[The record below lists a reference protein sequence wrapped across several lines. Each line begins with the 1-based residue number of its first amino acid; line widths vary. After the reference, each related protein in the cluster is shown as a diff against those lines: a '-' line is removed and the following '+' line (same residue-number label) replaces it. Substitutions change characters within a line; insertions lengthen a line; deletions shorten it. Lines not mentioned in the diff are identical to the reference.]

1 MTDLDTFRAALQ
13 QPDDARPPA
22 LDAILTEGRRL
33 RRRRRFATGAVTAA
47 AVVALTA
54 VAATVWQTRQPAPAP
69 GSAWPVAAVDAE
81 GSWGQPVATGL
92 RSGDREIVVT
102 AFRNDNPAY
111 PDITFGVRACAA
123 ATSGKLGP
131 CHNQFDDVAP
141 DRSPGFHAIGL
152 PSNLDNVDLPMYGY
166 YVGPATKITVESRG
180 RVVTAGTAVW
190 SEDPDVVLFWF
201 GFDDVYQKVDKN
213 SPEYQEGKVTPGQL
227 PKVTNWAAY
236 DAAGTKLPVGKPFVV
251 G

>member
-1 MTDLDTFRAALQ
+1 MTDLDTFRNALR
-13 QPDDARPPA
+13 QPGEGRPPA
-22 LDAILTEGRRL
+22 LGDIMKAGRRL
-33 RRRRRFATGAVTAA
+33 RRRRLATAS
-47 AVVALTA
+47 
-54 VAATVWQTRQPAPAP
+54 VAATVLAAAVATTVAVWPAQTPERV
-69 GSAWPVAAVDAE
+69 GGAWPAAAVKPD

-92 RSGDREIVVT
+92 RSKDRDVVVT
-102 AFRNDNPAY
+102 AFHNVNPAY

-123 ATSGKLGP
+123 DLDGDLAP

-152 PSNLDNVDLPMYGY
+152 PSNLDYYDLPMYGY

-180 RVVTAGTAVW
+180 KLVTAQTAVW

-201 GFDDVYQKVDKN
+201 TFDDVYLKPDKN
-213 SPEYQEGKVTPGQL
+213 SPAYKEGKVTPGEL
-227 PKVTNWAAY
+227 PDVENWTAY
-236 DAAGTKLPVGKPFVV
+236 DADGRKLPVGKPFVI